1 MDGPHTVLPIADA
14 CLPLVGHFL
23 LPSFLD
29 SEGWEGRRG
38 TREREKIFS
47 EKKLEPDRLAVF

>member
-29 SEGWEGRRG
+29 SEGWEEGDQ
-38 TREREKIFS
+38 REREDFLR
-47 EKKLEPDRLAVF
+47 KKAGA